1 MCGIIGYVG
10 KKSAL
15 PIVVKGLEKM
25 EYRGYD
31 SLGVLAFNKSDNLLF
46 FEKSISRIKD
56 FKTQITNNYYNLALG
71 HTRWAT
77 HGGISI
83 KNAHPQFDCSKNIF
97 VVHNGIIENF
107 EELKKFLI
115 ARGHK
120 FNSQTDTE
128 VISHLIEENLKKEK
142 NYQKAVIQSLKLL
155 KGSFALVIFNKNEP
169 DKLIG
174 VKFSSPLILGI
185 SKDGFVLASD
195 ILAMDKNV
203 NKIIYLDDGELV
215 EINNSNFKIVNF
227 KNNQK
232 VAKSL
237 IDLKPEIF
245 GKTKNSYEHFMLK
258 EIKEE
263 AKAVE
268 NTLRGRIPPLKD
280 QIKIRGLEANR
291 NNLKKINK
299 IIITGC
305 GSAYYAA
312 LFGKYLIE
320 DLSGIETEAL
330 VASELRYKKFIYSP
344 NTLLIAISQSGET
357 ADTLEVL
364 KIAKKNKILTM
375 GIVNVVG
382 SAVSRLV
389 DFGIY
394 TYAGPEYA
402 VASTKAFSSQ
412 LVALA
417 LLALYLAK
425 ENKKISQKE
434 LKNYLQELAKIPS
447 YLNKTLSHSQEEKIK
462 ALAKKYNHYKNF
474 LYLGRKF
481 NYPIA
486 LEGALKLK
494 EISYI
499 HAEGYP
505 AGEMKHGPIALIDK
519 NFPSV
524 IIAPKDSLYEK
535 TISNLEEIKARHGKI
550 IVLTTNG
557 NKDLA
562 KKVEE
567 IIYVPKTLEI
577 FQPILLV
584 APLHLFAYYCAKFL
598 KKDIDRPR
606 NLAKSV
612 TVE

>member
-1 MCGIIGYVG
+1 
-10 KKSAL
+10 
-15 PIVVKGLEKM
+15 
-25 EYRGYD
+25 
-31 SLGVLAFNKSDNLLF
+31 
-46 FEKSISRIKD
+46 
-56 FKTQITNNYYNLALG
+56 
-71 HTRWAT
+71 
-77 HGGISI
+77 
-83 KNAHPQFDCSKNIF
+83 
-97 VVHNGIIENF
+97 
-107 EELKKFLI
+107 
-115 ARGHK
+115 
-120 FNSQTDTE
+120 
-128 VISHLIEENLKKEK
+128 
-142 NYQKAVIQSLKLL
+142 
-155 KGSFALVIFNKNEP
+155 
-169 DKLIG
+169 
-174 VKFSSPLILGI
+174 
-185 SKDGFVLASD
+185 
-195 ILAMDKNV
+195 MDKNV

-402 VASTKAFSSQ
+402 VAST
-412 LVALA
+412 
-417 LLALYLAK
+417 
-425 ENKKISQKE
+425 
-434 LKNYLQELAKIPS
+434 
-447 YLNKTLSHSQEEKIK
+447 
-462 ALAKKYNHYKNF
+462 
-474 LYLGRKF
+474 
-481 NYPIA
+481 
-486 LEGALKLK
+486 
-494 EISYI
+494 
-499 HAEGYP
+499 
-505 AGEMKHGPIALIDK
+505 
-519 NFPSV
+519 
-524 IIAPKDSLYEK
+524 
-535 TISNLEEIKARHGKI
+535 
-550 IVLTTNG
+550 
-557 NKDLA
+557 
-562 KKVEE
+562 
-567 IIYVPKTLEI
+567 
-577 FQPILLV
+577 
-584 APLHLFAYYCAKFL
+584 
-598 KKDIDRPR
+598 
-606 NLAKSV
+606 
-612 TVE
+612 